1 MRAVQRRIQLACH
14 VSRDVSVAFTAR
26 AKSRELTVAALLRQC
41 ALNELYGAAFDTR
54 QHRDHILFIAIA
66 VDGLL
71 GANPDPDL
79 RPRLIEIW
87 KERVAR
93 EDQSHAA

>member
-1 MRAVQRRIQLACH
+1 MQRRFQLACY
-14 VSRDVSVAFTAR
+14 VTGEIAAAFATR
-26 AKSRELTVAALLRQC
+26 AKAHNLTTGALLRQC
-41 ALNELYGAAFDTR
+41 ALAELFGAFDAR
-54 QHRDHILFIAIA
+54 QQRDHILFIAIA